1 MDSLIIFPQSFRN
14 MLDSFEITMIKPIHY
29 DEVIEHL
36 KDNFFYD
43 EPLNQAVGL
52 CPNKGESNP
61 ELEKHS
67 LATLADGV
75 SIAIRNS
82 KGEIAGVCL
91 NGFLHPGDVL
101 KAKEALDACSDERF
115 KKIFNLLYDTN
126 LKVDL
131 FELLNVDRIFEFR
144 ILSVDKAYR
153 GQGIAKK
160 LIKKSE
166 EIARKY
172 HCSVV
177 KGDATAIGSLK
188 VCLSNGLKPVFE
200 VPYSEIDDINVGPPH
215 QKLVI
220 LYKVLED
227 VD

>member
-1 MDSLIIFPQSFRN
+1 MH
-14 MLDSFEITMIKPIHY
+14 DSFEITLIKPIHY
-29 DEVIEHL
+29 DDVIEHL

-43 EPLNQAVGL
+43 EPLNHAVGL
-52 CPNKGESNP
+52 CRIKGESNQ

-67 LATLADGV
+67 LATLSDGV

-82 KGEIAGVCL
+82 KGEIIGVCL
-91 NGFLHPGDVL
+91 NGFLYPGDVL
-101 KAKEALDACSDERF
+101 KAKESLESCHDERF
-115 KKIFNLLYDTN
+115 KKIFSLLYDTN

-131 FELLNVDRIFEFR
+131 FGMLNVDRIFEYR

-172 HCSVV
+172 HCKVV
-177 KGDATAIGSLK
+177 KGDATAVGSLQ
-188 VCLSNGLKPVFE
+188 VCLAHGLKPVCE
-200 VPYSEIDDINVGPPH
+200 VLYSELDDIKVDPPH
-215 QKLVI
+215 TKLVL

-227 VD
+227 VN